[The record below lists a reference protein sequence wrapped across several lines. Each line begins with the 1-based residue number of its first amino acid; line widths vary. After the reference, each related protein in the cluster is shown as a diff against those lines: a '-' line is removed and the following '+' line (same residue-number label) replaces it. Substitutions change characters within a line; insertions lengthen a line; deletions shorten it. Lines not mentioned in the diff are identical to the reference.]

1 MVLKVVRGKILET
14 LELAWYPTAFSFTR
28 VGRAFA
34 LKDVSEKTSEAARKI
49 MSWIKD
55 RIILQIIFVFVCYR
69 KWRVKASEKR

>member
-34 LKDVSEKTSEAARKI
+34 LKDVSEKTSEAA
-49 MSWIKD
+49 
-55 RIILQIIFVFVCYR
+55 
-69 KWRVKASEKR
+69 

>member
-34 LKDVSEKTSEAARKI
+34 LKDVSDKTRDEAWKI
-49 MSWIKD
+49 MSWAKD
-55 RIILQIIFVFVCYR
+55 RIIL
-69 KWRVKASEKR
+69 